1 MKSVATSFLMLL
13 AMASSAN
20 AAEANPIQKVLQMLS
35 DLQAKILKEGEAAQK
50 VYHEFSEFCE
60 GRSAELGFEIKT
72 GKGEVADLKA
82 TIEKASADIES
93 LNAKIEEI
101 AAQLATDEQDLKA
114 ATEIREKENADFTAE
129 ETDLSETIDTIQR
142 AITILERELHSG
154 ASMMQ
159 IRSAS
164 SVEQALAVMVQAS
177 AFSSADASRL
187 TALVQSSSHSDESDM
202 DVGAPDAAKYENH
215 SGDIISTLQG
225 LLDKAQGQLD
235 DARKSETSSRMNFEM
250 MKQSLEDAIK
260 YGNKDM
266 DGAKKARG
274 AASETKATAEGDLAV
289 TSKDLAEDV
298 KSLAELHH
306 DCMTKATEFEEEVK
320 SRGEELHALAEAKK
334 IISESTGGAEALSYS
349 MTQVSLLQVSKSALS
364 SGGFQVVRFVR
375 KLADKQHSTALA
387 QLASRMAS
395 VVQFGSGDGEDP
407 FVKVKGLIKDMIER
421 LLSEAQADASHKAYC
436 DKEMAETKEKQED
449 KEAEIEKL
457 STKINKM
464 SAESAKLKEEVAVLQ
479 KELAELAKMQA
490 EMDKLRQEEHATYT
504 ENRPEME
511 AGVEGI
517 KMALKVLREY
527 YAKDDKSHEAAEG
540 AGSSIIGLLE
550 VAESDFTTGLS
561 EMIAQEDAAA
571 SEYDRQTKENA
582 IEKATKDQDV
592 KYKTKESKSLDQ
604 AVAELTS
611 DRSGVQ
617 TELDAVLEYFSKLK
631 EACVAK
637 AEPYEERKRRREAE
651 IAGLKEALQIL
662 AGDAVLLQ
670 RSTAHT
676 LRGAHSHIA

>member
-1 MKSVATSFLMLL
+1 MQL
-13 AMASSAN
+13 
-20 AAEANPIQKVLQMLS
+20 
-35 DLQAKILKEGEAAQK
+35 
-50 VYHEFSEFCE
+50 
-60 GRSAELGFEIKT
+60 RSAG
-72 GKGEVADLKA
+72 
-82 TIEKASADIES
+82 
-93 LNAKIEEI
+93 
-101 AAQLATDEQDLKA
+101 
-114 ATEIREKENADFTAE
+114 
-129 ETDLSETIDTIQR
+129 
-142 AITILERELHSG
+142 
-154 ASMMQ
+154 
-159 IRSAS
+159 

-187 TALVQSSSHSDESDM
+187 TALVQSSAHSEESDM
-202 DVGAPDAAKYENH
+202 DVGAPDEAKYENH
-215 SGDIISTLQG
+215 SGDIIATLQG

-235 DARKSETSSRMNFEM
+235 DARKSETSSRMNYEM
-250 MKQSLEDAIK
+250 MKQSLQDAIK
-260 YGNKDM
+260 YGNTDM
-266 DGAKKARG
+266 DKAKKARG
-274 AASETKATAEGDLAV
+274 AASETKATAEGDLEV
-289 TSKDLAEDV
+289 TSKDLAEDI
-298 KSLAELHH
+298 KSLADLHH
-306 DCMTKATEFEEEVK
+306 DCMTKANEFEEETK
-320 SRGEELHALAEAKK
+320 SRGEECNALAQAKK

-349 MTQVSLLQVSKSALS
+349 LTQVSFLQVSKMGLS

-375 KLADKQHSTALA
+375 KLAQKQQSTALA

-395 VVQFGSGDGEDP
+395 VVQFGSANGEDP
-407 FVKVKGLIKDMIER
+407 FVKVKGLIKEMIER
-421 LLSEAQADASHKAYC
+421 LLAEAQADASHKAYC
-436 DKEMAETKEKQED
+436 DKEMAETKEKKED

-479 KELAELAKMQA
+479 KELAELAKTQA

-517 KMALKVLREY
+517 KLALKVLREY
-527 YAKDDKSHEAAEG
+527 YAKEDKSHEAAEG

-561 EMIAQEDAAA
+561 EMIAQEEAAA
-571 SEYDRQTKENA
+571 ADYDGQTKENA

-592 KYKTKESKSLDQ
+592 KYKTKEAKSLDQ
-604 AVAELTS
+604 GVAEVTS

-631 EACVAK
+631 EQCVAK

-651 IAGLKEALQIL
+651 ISGLKEALQIL

-670 RSTAHT
+670 RSATRT
-676 LRGAHSHIA
+676 LRGVQARSA